1 MTRLTPPS
9 PWDEAPAPSGVG
21 AGVSGIAATPAAV
34 AIPATGGG
42 TGLARWWRRFARSRG
57 AVFGLVTLVAFV
69 GTALLA
75 DALAPYDPLQQ
86 GVGPPLAGPSLAH
99 WAGTDSFGRDMLSR
113 MIHGARI
120 ALAVGL
126 FSVLLSM
133 VVGVTLGLVAGYYG
147 GLVDAV
153 IMRVMDGLFA
163 FPVIFLAIATMAIMG
178 FGVRNVIVAVAV
190 GFVPPFARVTRG
202 DVLAVKE
209 EPYVEAARLAG
220 VGTFGILLRH
230 VLPNVLAPI
239 IVQAALYVSG
249 AILTEA
255 GLSFLGL
262 GPPPP
267 TPVWG
272 SMIAEGR
279 NFIVMAPHVSTIPGL
294 VLTVSVIGLNLLGD
308 GLRDTLDPRLRR

>member
-1 MTRLTPPS
+1 MARPLDAEVLPVQAPTTRTV
-9 PWDEAPAPSGVG
+9 AVAG
-21 AGVSGIAATPAAV
+21 AGAAR
-34 AIPATGGG
+34 
-42 TGLARWWRRFARSRG
+42 RWWRRFSRNRG
-57 AVFGLVTLVAFV
+57 AVFGLAVFLAIV
-69 GTALLA
+69 GMATFAP
-75 DALAPYDPLQQ
+75 ALAPYDPLVQ
-86 GVGPPLAGPSLAH
+86 GVGPANAPPSWAH

-113 MIHGARI
+113 IIYGARI
-120 ALAVGL
+120 ALVVGL
-126 FSVLLSM
+126 VAVLLAM

-147 GLVDAV
+147 GAVDAV

-163 FPVIFLAIATMAIMG
+163 FPVIILAIAMMAVMG
-178 FGVRNVIVAVAV
+178 FGVKNVIIAVAV
-190 GFVPPFARVTRG
+190 GFVAPFARVTRA

-209 EPYVEAARLAG
+209 EPYIEAARLAG
-220 VGTFGILLRH
+220 VSGPAIIARH

-239 IVQAALYVSG
+239 IVQAALRVSG
-249 AILTEA
+249 AIITES

-279 NFIVMAPHVSTIPGL
+279 NFIVMAPHISTIPGIAL
-294 VLTVSVIGLNLLGD
+294 MVTIVGLNLLGD

>member
-1 MTRLTPPS
+1 
-9 PWDEAPAPSGVG
+9 
-21 AGVSGIAATPAAV
+21 
-34 AIPATGGG
+34 
-42 TGLARWWRRFARSRG
+42 
-57 AVFGLVTLVAFV
+57 
-69 GTALLA
+69 
-75 DALAPYDPLQQ
+75 
-86 GVGPPLAGPSLAH
+86 
-99 WAGTDSFGRDMLSR
+99 
-113 MIHGARI
+113 
-120 ALAVGL
+120 
-126 FSVLLSM
+126 M
-133 VVGVTLGLVAGYYG
+133 VVGVSLGLVAGYYG
-147 GLVDAV
+147 GLVDTV

-163 FPVIFLAIATMAIMG
+163 FPVIFLAIATMTIMG
-178 FGVRNVIVAVAV
+178 FGVKNVIVAVAV

-220 VGTFGILLRH
+220 VGTLAILLRH